1 MTSISVVDISKVS
14 LEHSHPSDNDFKE
27 VSETIS
33 KNFEEIGFMYIINHG
48 ISEQII
54 TDAME
59 ASMAFF
65 KLEES
70 IKNKTS
76 KGSEYQGWVEQGR
89 EIFDQDEDGKI
100 AELEIR
106 ETYDMKNVSDSG
118 IFPDEV
124 QKNISTKMKFSG
136 FFLKS
141 GLSTTKKNVDK
152 VDHQQ

>member
-1 MTSISVVDISKVS
+1 MPLKFIGAGFYPLL
-14 LEHSHPSDNDFKE
+14 LELL
-27 VSETIS
+27 
-33 KNFEEIGFMYIINHG
+33 NF
-48 ISEQII
+48 S
-54 TDAME
+54 
-59 ASMAFF
+59 
-65 KLEES
+65 
-70 IKNKTS
+70 
-76 KGSEYQGWVEQGR
+76 
-89 EIFDQDEDGKI
+89 DGKI